1 MNAKQTLIAIGLALV
16 TCLAGVAVSAQQ
28 QAVTRF
34 LADGAYVEGSGQGA
48 KVEQLTRNMPIFDG
62 DDIWTNDTGSIGV
75 FVQDGNLV
83 WIDASSRLHI
93 DQLPSTDSNEESSL
107 RLKVWKG
114 AMLLDLRH
122 WTPRMAS
129 YLVATPSGTMSPT
142 SGGLYLIEVES
153 VDRSSISA
161 LHGSCVV
168 SSADSSVTLDSGE
181 MTYADYG
188 YPPISPVAAGS
199 YTASALLAFREDN
212 MPRRSRRSP
221 SAGYLPG
228 SLNAYSNDFDDN
240 GTWVDTDDYGYIWHP
255 TVVDAEWSPYMYGRW
270 WWGPGGM
277 TWIPAEA
284 WGWVPF
290 HYGRWTFAVGIGWGW
305 IPMPYYAPAWVA
317 WYWGDAGW
325 LGWCPLGY
333 YGDPYWSHCGWYSVP
348 VTQVY
353 YRNVGRVIIHHH
365 KRPPTRP
372 IYPRPVRGKPGWIH
386 KDGGPTRGGP
396 GGINKDGGPTRGG
409 TGIIRKESGR
419 RGDGSRSVKTPN
431 TLKVRGGV
439 SRNDGPAVS
448 PINLSPQR
456 IRDYQNGR
464 ISMSE
469 LQRESFLPA
478 ARPSRRSYPSIN
490 PAPDRSGG
498 RPVSANRTY
507 FPSINKRYGREST
520 QRSGSY
526 RSEGS
531 GRNRTAASH
540 RYRSGGST
548 RSASPST
555 GESGYRRPSTS
566 VRSRNRTSSVSPSRT
581 RGYANPSRSY
591 RSGGR
596 ATPNNSRRRSY
607 STPRSSSRR
616 SSARSSRSNSSR
628 SYEPRYVPSRSSS
641 GIISGSRSHSSSSGG
656 RRNRR
661 HR

>member
-16 TCLAGVAVSAQQ
+16 TCLAGVDVSAQQ

-34 LADGAYVEGSGQGA
+34 LADEAYVEGGNQGA
-48 KVEQLTRNMPIFDG
+48 KVDRLTRNMPILDG
-62 DDIWTNDTGSIGV
+62 DDVWTNATGSIGV
-75 FVQDGNLV
+75 LVQDGNFI
-83 WIDASSRLHI
+83 WMDASSRLHV
-93 DQLPSTDSNEESSL
+93 DELPSGDSRDDRPL

-114 AMLLDLRH
+114 AILLDLRR
-122 WTPRMAS
+122 WTPAMAS

-168 SSADSSVTLDSGE
+168 SSADSSVTLDSGQ

-317 WYWGDAGW
+317 WYWGSAGSI
-325 LGWCPLGY
+325 GWCPLGY
-333 YGDPYWSHCGWYSVP
+333 YGTPYWSYCGWYSVP
-348 VTQVY
+348 ITQVY
-353 YRNVGRVIIHHH
+353 YRNVSRVIIRHHR
-365 KRPPTRP
+365 RPTSRP
-372 IYPRPVRGKPGWIH
+372 IYPRPIRGNPGQIQ
-386 KDGGPTRGGP
+386 
-396 GGINKDGGPTRGG
+396 KDGGPTRGG
-409 TGIIRKESGR
+409 TGQMAS
-419 RGDGSRSVKTPN
+419 RGGLEK
-431 TLKVRGGV
+431 RGGV

-448 PINLSPQR
+448 PISLSPRR
-456 IRDYQNGR
+456 ITDYRNGR
-464 ISMSE
+464 ISMDE
-469 LQRESFLPA
+469 LRRESSLPTA
-478 ARPSRRSYPSIN
+478 PSPKRHYPSIN
-490 PAPDRSGG
+490 PYSRGDGR
-498 RPVSANRTY
+498 RPVSTGGKL
-507 FPSINKRYGREST
+507 FPTVNKRYERGTTR
-520 QRSGSY
+520 SY
-526 RSEGS
+526 RNNGLDGS
-531 GRNRTAASH
+531 RRRGASA
-540 RYRSGGST
+540 YYPS
-548 RSASPST
+548 RSAGSS
-555 GESGYRRPSTS
+555 RR
-566 VRSRNRTSSVSPSRT
+566 V
-581 RGYANPSRSY
+581 NPSRS
-591 RSGGR
+591 GGYAR
-596 ATPNNSRRRSY
+596 PSNTSPGRRLARPS
-607 STPRSSSRR
+607 RSSGRGVYTGPVSRPSRNSSASSRHSGSSFRSRGSR
-616 SSARSSRSNSSR
+616 SSGSS
-628 SYEPRYVPSRSSS
+628 YKPRYVPSRSSS
-641 GIISGSRSHSSSSGG
+641 GMSNRSVSRSIQSGG
-656 RRNRR
+656 HSYRRYRK
-661 HR
+661 